1 MNGINTKT
9 YPSRNLGMESVKTNN
24 PEPTY
29 ISATNVVSEE
39 LAKKLIE
46 LVDERGKRS
55 EWSYNPD
62 CTEFQIANPFS
73 KFRSSNDAEIIG
85 VLPELFGLGESFLR
99 HINWS
104 FSNNVCDIATGH
116 HGFWILKYDE
126 GGEFE
131 AHCDWDSG
139 PNGIRPPIV
148 ATAGV
153 LLNEGF
159 RGGEMVLF
167 DSKGNPTIIDQQ
179 RGSAVV
185 WDGFTQHRVATITE
199 GVRYALVIHYTGTIK

>member
-73 KFRSSNDAEIIG
+73 KFRSSNDAEIID

-139 PNGIRPPIV
+139 PNGIRPPVV
-148 ATAGV
+148 ATASI
-153 LLNEGF
+153 LLNDEF
-159 RGGEMVLF
+159 RGGEVIFF
-167 DSKGNPTIIDQQ
+167 DSKSEPSIIEQQ
-179 RGSAVV
+179 KSSALV
-185 WDGFTQHRVATITE
+185 WDGFTQHKVAAVTE
-199 GVRYALVIHYTGTIK
+199 GVRYALVIHYSGTIK